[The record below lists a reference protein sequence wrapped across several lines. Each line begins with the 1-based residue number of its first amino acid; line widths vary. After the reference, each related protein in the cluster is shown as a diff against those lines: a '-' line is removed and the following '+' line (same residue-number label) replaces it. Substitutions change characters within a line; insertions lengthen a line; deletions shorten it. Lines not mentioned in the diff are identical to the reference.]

1 MGAEVR
7 IAFMLIILTLYLVL
21 TGTVA
26 TAIGAFILAVFVA
39 LLNSLAPNGRL
50 TVVARVI
57 EIKRVG

>member
-1 MGAEVR
+1 
-7 IAFMLIILTLYLVL
+7 MLIILTLYLVL